1 MKARIGEIIEET
13 NKLFKSK
20 GWGRNPKEINDGYC
34 SWFAMTLEFEIGD
47 EVTVQ
52 DSSQV
57 DNDGIL
63 TSHTWVIYKSKHYD
77 AETPDGVD
85 DYLDLPQFKRMKKQ
99 DLEKFLKNRQ
109 QNR

>member
-1 MKARIGEIIEET
+1 MKESIGEIIEST
-13 NKLFKSK
+13 NELFRSK
-20 GWGRNPKEINDGYC
+20 GWGRNPQEINNGYC
-34 SWFAMTLEFEIGD
+34 SWFAMTLEYEIGD
-47 EVTVQ
+47 EVTLQ

-63 TSHTWVIYKSKHYD
+63 TSHTWVVYKSKHYD

-99 DLEKFLKNRQ
+99 DLEKFKKIRRQ
-109 QNR
+109 IR